1 MSIIKN
7 SIWNVAG
14 YIVPAIIT
22 IPALGLLGRVLG
34 AEMFGVFT
42 LALAIVGYASI
53 FDVGLTRAV
62 IREISIF
69 RDELEEK
76 KKIISTASVL
86 VIIMG
91 IIAALIIYACSD
103 AITNL
108 LKISPALHIHVVNSL
123 KILALSI
130 PLFLITQI
138 WLAILEGEE
147 RFGILNVYKSIT
159 GSLLSLLPVVFI
171 YIKPELEYAIAGLV
185 ISRLFCL
192 IIAFFLCKRIVI
204 EAKLSFSGPTLKR
217 LLMFGGWITVSNI
230 ISPLMAYFDRFIV
243 SNQLGA
249 AVVAF
254 YTAPSEAVARLGI
267 IPGAFARAIFP
278 RLSASKSA
286 HDRKRNKKLV
296 TILLLLI
303 TLPIL
308 LVGIVAGNWLMVL
321 WMGPAFAG
329 MSATVLSVLLVGFVF
344 NSLAQVPFASIQSRG
359 YARITAYI
367 HLFELVP
374 YLIMLFYL
382 IKGYGIL
389 GAAYAWTIRMAVDCI
404 LLFIFDRRFDK

>member
-22 IPALGLLGRVLG
+22 IPALGILGRILG

-69 RDELEEK
+69 RNELEEK
-76 KKIISTASVL
+76 KKIISTASLLVL
-86 VIIMG
+86 MMG
-91 IIAALIIYACSD
+91 VVAALILFFFSD
-103 AITNL
+103 AITSL
-108 LKISPALHIHVVNSL
+108 LKISPNLHINVVNSL
-123 KILALSI
+123 KILAFSI

-147 RFGILNVYKSIT
+147 RFGILNIYKSIT
-159 GSLLSLLPVVFI
+159 GSLLSLLPVLFI
-171 YIKPELEYAIAGLV
+171 YIKPQLEYAITGLV
-185 ISRLFCL
+185 ISRLLCL
-192 IIAFFLCKRIVI
+192 IIALFLCKKMIV
-204 EAKLSFSGPTLKR
+204 ESKLRLNSKTLKR

-249 AVVAF
+249 SVVAF

-278 RLSASKSA
+278 RLSSSNSA
-286 HDRKRNKKLV
+286 LERKRNKRLV
-296 TILLLLI
+296 TLLLLAI
-303 TLPIL
+303 TLPLL

-329 MSATVLSVLLVGFVF
+329 MSATVLSILLIGFVF

-359 YARITAYI
+359 YAKITAYI
-367 HLFELVP
+367 HLVELVP
-374 YLIMLFYL
+374 YLVMLFYL
-382 IKGYGIL
+382 IKSYGII
-389 GAAYAWTIRMAVDCI
+389 GAASAWTIRMTVDYI
-404 LLFIFDRRFDK
+404 LLWLFDKRFDR